1 MSEHPPL
8 TPEKES
14 SPKSP
19 AAQRESVAPSLGAPA
34 SSPACPEESAERRP
48 FQGEGPVE
56 RWRSQEELP
65 PGWRSR
71 GYVPHFEDSLLVQS
85 LVFRLHDAV
94 PTAVVRGWRDE
105 LAWIKGLS
113 ASDPREIQLRKLIAR
128 YEDAG
133 HGACWLRDPR
143 IAALVEEAL
152 LHFDDQRYR
161 LIAWCVMP
169 NHVHALVE
177 TREEWPLA
185 TVVHSWKSFT
195 AHRAN
200 PILKR
205 SGDFWLREYFDRFI
219 RDDRHFANAVGYIEM
234 NPVKAGLVARA
245 EEWRWSSA
253 WRRGREE
260 KGRRSAD

>member
-1 MSEHPPL
+1 M
-8 TPEKES
+8 
-14 SPKSP
+14 
-19 AAQRESVAPSLGAPA
+19 
-34 SSPACPEESAERRP
+34 
-48 FQGEGPVE
+48 E

-71 GYVPHFEDSLLVQS
+71 GYVPHFEDSLLVPS

-94 PTAVVRGWRDE
+94 PTSVVRGWRDE
-105 LAWIKGLS
+105 LAWIKGLP

-177 TREEWPLA
+177 TRKEWPLA

-219 RDDRHFANAVGYIEM
+219 RDDRHFANAIGYIEM
-234 NPVKAGLVARA
+234 NPVKAGLAATA

-253 WRRGREE
+253 WRRGGEE